1 MPEQEQAHA
10 KVTIQMLYDKQLENN
25 KLLIEAITDLKSLKD
40 IPDRVRLTEIA
51 IAKFA
56 WIEKVA
62 YAALSAGVV
71 SIVSAVVMMSKG

>member
-1 MPEQEQAHA
+1 MPQEEQAHA

-40 IPDRVRLTEIA
+40 IPDRVRLVEIA
-51 IAKFA
+51 IARSA

-71 SIVSAVVMMSKG
+71 AIIGSLVMMMKG

>member
-1 MPEQEQAHA
+1 MSEQEQPHA

-40 IPDRVRLTEIA
+40 IPDRVRLVEIA
-51 IAKFA
+51 IARSA
-56 WIEKVA
+56 WVEKVA

-71 SIVSAVVMMSKG
+71 AIISATIMMLKG